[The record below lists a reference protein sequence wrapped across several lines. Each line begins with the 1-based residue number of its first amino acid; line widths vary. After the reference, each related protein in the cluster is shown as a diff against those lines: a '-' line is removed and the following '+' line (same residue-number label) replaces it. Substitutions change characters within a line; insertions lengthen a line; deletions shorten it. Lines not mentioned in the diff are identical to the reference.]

1 MALSRRIA
9 RPLLASIFVV
19 GGWDALWNPEGKAK
33 KAEAVSQPLSE
44 TVGVDQLDAKTLVR
58 INGAVQIGGGA
69 LLALGKYRR
78 LAALVLIGSIVPTT
92 YAGHRFW
99 EESDPA
105 TRAQQKMH
113 VLKNLGLLGGL
124 ILAAFD
130 TEGEPSLG
138 WRAKRQARE
147 FETAVGVGRAK
158 ARRARKKV
166 SVSTA
171 AGSKAGKRTIRQGRA
186 VRRRAGERL
195 AARLDLAHKVAPGPV
210 ELRHARDGVAD
221 AVRDS
226 SGTATHA
233 VQQAA
238 SIVSDAV
245 RQLEPLARDATHAG
259 LDAIAP
265 YVASGTERTVDALS
279 KVREHL
285 PVDLSDRASSRDSPR
300 C

>member
-19 GGWDALWNPEGKAK
+19 GGWDALWNPAGKAK
-33 KAEAVSQPLSE
+33 KAEVVTGPLGES
-44 TVGVDQLDAKTLVR
+44 VGVDQLNAETLVR
-58 INGAVQIGGGA
+58 INGAVQIAGGV
-69 LLALGKYRR
+69 LLSLGKYRR
-78 LAALVLIGSIVPTT
+78 LAALALIGSIVPTT

-99 EESDPA
+99 EESDPT

-113 VLKNLGLLGGL
+113 FLKNLGLLGGL
-124 ILAAFD
+124 VLAAFD

-147 FETAVGVGRAK
+147 LETAIGVGRAK
-158 ARRARKKV
+158 VRRARK
-166 SVSTA
+166 SALATNS
-171 AGSKAGKRTIRQGRA
+171 AGSKAGTRAIRQGKA
-186 VRRRAGERL
+186 VRRRAGEHLR
-195 AARLDLAHKVAPGPV
+195 AGLDLAHEVAPDPE
-210 ELRHARDGVAD
+210 ELRHARDGVTD
-221 AVRDS
+221 VVRDS

-238 SIVSDAV
+238 SILTDAV
-245 RQLEPLARDATHAG
+245 RQLEPLARDATQAG

-265 YVASGTERTVDALS
+265 YLASGTERTTDALS

-285 PVDLSDRASSRDSPR
+285 PVD
-300 C
+300 

>member
-44 TVGVDQLDAKTLVR
+44 SVGVDQLDAKTLVR

-78 LAALVLIGSIVPTT
+78 LAALALIGSIVPTT

-99 EESDPA
+99 EESDPT

-113 VLKNLGLLGGL
+113 FLKNLGLLGGL

-147 FETAVGVGRAK
+147 LETAIGVGRTK
-158 ARRARKKV
+158 ALRAGKA
-166 SVSTA
+166 STV

-186 VRRRAGERL
+186 VRRRAGARL
-195 AARLDLAHKVAPGPV
+195 AAGLDLAHKVTPDPE
-210 ELRHARDGVAD
+210 ELRNAREGVAD

-265 YVASGTERTVDALS
+265 YVASGTERTADALS
-279 KVREHL
+279 KVRDHL
-285 PVDLSDRASSRDSPR
+285 PVD
-300 C
+300 

>member
-44 TVGVDQLDAKTLVR
+44 SVGVDQLDAKTLVR
-58 INGAVQIGGGA
+58 INGAVQIGAGV
-69 LLALGKYRR
+69 LLAVGKYRR
-78 LAALVLIGSIVPTT
+78 LAALALIGSIVPTT

-99 EESDPA
+99 EESDPT

-113 VLKNLGLLGGL
+113 FLKNLGLLGGL

-147 FETAVGVGRAK
+147 IETAIGVGQAK
-158 ARRARKKV
+158 VQGARKSIAPS
-166 SVSTA
+166 SV
-171 AGSKAGKRTIRQGRA
+171 AGSKAGKRTVRRGRA
-186 VRRRAGERL
+186 VRRLAGERL
-195 AARLDLAHKVAPGPV
+195 TAGLDLAHKVAPDPV
-210 ELRHARDGVAD
+210 ELRRARDGVGD

-226 SGTATHA
+226 GGTATHA
-233 VQQAA
+233 LQQAA

-245 RQLEPLARDATHAG
+245 RQLEPVARDATHAG
-259 LDAIAP
+259 LDVIAP
-265 YVASGTERTVDALS
+265 YVASGTERTAEALS
-279 KVREHL
+279 KVREHF
-285 PVDLSDRASSRDSPR
+285 PVD
-300 C
+300 

>member
-44 TVGVDQLDAKTLVR
+44 NVGVDQLDAKTLVR
-58 INGAVQIGGGA
+58 INGAVQIGGGV
-69 LLALGKYRR
+69 LLAVGKYRR
-78 LAALVLIGSIVPTT
+78 LAALALIGSIIPTT

-105 TRAQQKMH
+105 TRSQQKMH
-113 VLKNLGLLGGL
+113 FLKNLGLLGGL

-147 FETAVGVGRAK
+147 LETAIGVGKAK
-158 ARRARKKV
+158 ARRARQ
-166 SVSTA
+166 SVSASSLT
-171 AGSKAGKRTIRQGRA
+171 GTKAGKRTIREGRA

-195 AARLDLAHKVAPGPV
+195 TAGLDLAHRVAPDPE

-221 AVRDS
+221 ALRDS

-233 VQQAA
+233 LQQAA

-245 RQLEPLARDATHAG
+245 RQLEPVARDATHAG

-265 YVASGTERTVDALS
+265 YVASGTERTAEVLS
-279 KVREHL
+279 KAREHL
-285 PVDLSDRASSRDSPR
+285 PVDY
-300 C
+300 

>member
-33 KAEAVSQPLSE
+33 KAEAVSEPFSE
-44 TVGVDQLDAKTLVR
+44 SIGVDQLDAKTLVR
-58 INGAVQIGGGA
+58 INGAVQIGGGV
-69 LLALGKYRR
+69 LLAVGKYRR
-78 LAALVLIGSIVPTT
+78 LAALALIGSIVPTT

-99 EESDPA
+99 EESDPT

-113 VLKNLGLLGGL
+113 FLKNLGLLGGL
-124 ILAAFD
+124 VLAAFD

-147 FETAVGVGRAK
+147 FETVIGVGQAK
-158 ARRARKKV
+158 ARRARK
-166 SVSTA
+166 S
-171 AGSKAGKRTIRQGRA
+171 

-195 AARLDLAHKVAPGPV
+195 TAGLDLAHKVASDSE

-233 VQQAA
+233 LQQAA
-238 SIVSDAV
+238 SIVSDVV
-245 RQLEPLARDATHAG
+245 RQLEPVARDATHAG

-265 YVASGTERTVDALS
+265 YVASGTERTTEALS

-285 PVDLSDRASSRDSPR
+285 PVD
-300 C
+300 

>member
-19 GGWDALWNPEGKAK
+19 GGWDAVLHPAGKAK
-33 KAEAVSQPLSE
+33 KAEAVSEPLSDS
-44 TVGVDQLDAKTLVR
+44 VGVDAEMLVR
-58 INGAVQIGGGA
+58 INGTVQIGAGV
-69 LLALGKYRR
+69 LLAVGKFRR
-78 LAALVLIGSIVPTT
+78 LAALALIGSIIPTT

-105 TRAQQKMH
+105 TRAQQKVH
-113 VLKNLGLLGGL
+113 FLKNLGLLGGL

-147 FETAVGVGRAK
+147 LETAIGVGRAK
-158 ARRARKKV
+158 VRRAGKNA
-166 SVSTA
+166 SAPSL
-171 AGSKAGKRTIRQGRA
+171 AGSKAGQRTIRQGRA
-186 VRRRAGERL
+186 VRRRAGEHLR
-195 AARLDLAHKVAPGPV
+195 AGLDLAHEVAPDPE

-221 AVRDS
+221 AVRGS

-238 SIVSDAV
+238 SLVSDAV
-245 RQLEPLARDATHAG
+245 RQFEPLARDATLAG

-265 YVASGTERTVDALS
+265 YFAAGTERTTDTLS

-285 PVDLSDRASSRDSPR
+285 PVD
-300 C
+300 

>member
-19 GGWDALWNPEGKAK
+19 GGWDALWNPAGKAK
-33 KAEAVSQPLSE
+33 KAEAVTEPLSGS
-44 TVGVDQLDAKTLVR
+44 VGVDQLNAETLVR
-58 INGAVQIGGGA
+58 VNGAVQIAGGVF
-69 LLALGKYRR
+69 LAVGKYRR
-78 LAALVLIGSIVPTT
+78 LAALALIGSIVPTT

-99 EESDPA
+99 EESDPT
-105 TRAQQKMH
+105 TRAQQKIH
-113 VLKNLGLLGGL
+113 FLKNLGLLGGL

-147 FETAVGVGRAK
+147 LETAIGVGRAK
-158 ARRARKKV
+158 VRRARTSA
-166 SVSTA
+166 SVTNRT
-171 AGSKAGKRTIRQGRA
+171 GSKAGMQAIRQGRD
-186 VRRRAGERL
+186 VRRRAGEHLRSS
-195 AARLDLAHKVAPGPV
+195 LDLAHEVAPDPE

-221 AVRDS
+221 VVRDS
-226 SGTATHA
+226 SGTASHA

-238 SIVSDAV
+238 SLVTDAV
-245 RQLEPLARDATHAG
+245 RQLEPLARDATQAG

-265 YVASGTERTVDALS
+265 YLASGTERTTDALS

-285 PVDLSDRASSRDSPR
+285 PVD
-300 C
+300 

>member
-33 KAEAVSQPLSE
+33 KAEAVSEPLGE
-44 TVGVDQLDAKTLVR
+44 TVGVDQLDPKTLVR
-58 INGAVQIGGGA
+58 VNGAVQIGGGV
-69 LLALGKYRR
+69 LLAVGKYRR
-78 LAALVLIGSIVPTT
+78 LAALALIGSIVPTT

-99 EESDPA
+99 EESDPS

-113 VLKNLGLLGGL
+113 FLKNLGLLGGL

-147 FETAVGVGRAK
+147 LETAIGVGRAK
-158 ARRARKKV
+158 ARRARK
-166 SVSTA
+166 SVSPSSL
-171 AGSKAGKRTIRQGRA
+171 AGSKAGKRTLRKGRA
-186 VRRRAGERL
+186 ARRRAGERL
-195 AARLDLAHKVAPGPV
+195 TAGLDLAHKVAPDP
-210 ELRHARDGVAD
+210 EDLRHARDGVAD

-226 SGTATHA
+226 GGTAAHA
-233 VQQAA
+233 FQQAA
-238 SIVSDAV
+238 SIVTDAV
-245 RQLEPLARDATHAG
+245 HQLEPLARDATHAG
-259 LDAIAP
+259 IDAIAP
-265 YVASGTERTVDALS
+265 YVSSGTERTADAIA

-285 PVDLSDRASSRDSPR
+285 PVD
-300 C
+300 

>member
-19 GGWDALWNPEGKAK
+19 GGWDAFWNPAAKAK
-33 KAEAVSQPLSE
+33 KAEVVSEPLGDS
-44 TVGVDQLDAKTLVR
+44 VGVEQLDPETLVR
-58 INGAVQIGGGA
+58 INGAVQIVGGI

-78 LAALVLIGSIVPTT
+78 VAAVALIGSIVPTT

-113 VLKNLGLLGGL
+113 FVKNLGLLGGL

-147 FETAVGVGRAK
+147 LETAIAVGRAK
-158 ARRARKKV
+158 ARRARK
-166 SVSTA
+166 SA
-171 AGSKAGKRTIRQGRA
+171 AASNLVGSKAGKQAIRQGRA
-186 VRRRAGERL
+186 VRRSASEHLRAG
-195 AARLDLAHKVAPGPV
+195 LDLAHEVAPAPE
-210 ELRHARDGVAD
+210 ELRHARDGVAE

-226 SGTATHA
+226 SGTASQA
-233 VQQAA
+233 VQHAA
-238 SIVSDAV
+238 SLVTDAV
-245 RQLEPLARDATHAG
+245 RQLEPLARDATQAG

-265 YVASGTERTVDALS
+265 YLASGAERTTDAVS

-285 PVDLSDRASSRDSPR
+285 PVD
-300 C
+300 

>member
-9 RPLLASIFVV
+9 RPLLASIFIV

-33 KAEAVSQPLSE
+33 KAEAVSQPIGES
-44 TVGVDQLDAKTLVR
+44 VGVDQLDAKALVR
-58 INGAVQIGGGA
+58 INGAVQIGGGVF
-69 LLALGKYRR
+69 LAVGKYRR
-78 LAALVLIGSIVPTT
+78 LAALALIGSIIPTT

-99 EESDPA
+99 EEPDPT
-105 TRAQQKMH
+105 TRSQQKMH
-113 VLKNLGLLGGL
+113 FLKNLGLLGGL

-130 TEGEPSLG
+130 TEGQPSLG

-147 FETAVGVGRAK
+147 LETAIGAGRAK
-158 ARRARKKV
+158 VRGARKRASASNLSGPRV
-166 SVSTA
+166 
-171 AGSKAGKRTIRQGRA
+171 GKRTFRPGRA
-186 VRRRAGERL
+186 LRRRAGEHL
-195 AARLDLAHKVAPGPV
+195 KAGLDLAHEVAPDSD
-210 ELRHARDGVAD
+210 ELRRARDGVTD

-233 VQQAA
+233 VQHAA
-238 SIVSDAV
+238 SIVTDAV

-265 YVASGTERTVDALS
+265 YLASGTESTAEAFS

-285 PVDLSDRASSRDSPR
+285 PAD
-300 C
+300 

>member
-44 TVGVDQLDAKTLVR
+44 SVGVDQLDAKTLVR
-58 INGAVQIGGGA
+58 INGAVQIGGGV
-69 LLALGKYRR
+69 LLAFGKYRR
-78 LAALVLIGSIVPTT
+78 LAALALIGSIVPTT

-99 EESDPA
+99 EESDPT

-113 VLKNLGLLGGL
+113 FLKNLGLLGGL

-147 FETAVGVGRAK
+147 LETAIGVGQAK
-158 ARRARKKV
+158 ARRARK
-166 SVSTA
+166 SLSA
-171 AGSKAGKRTIRQGRA
+171 SSLAGSKAGKRTIRQGRA

-195 AARLDLAHKVAPGPV
+195 TAGLDLAHRVAPDPE
-210 ELRHARDGVAD
+210 ELRHTRDGVAD
-221 AVRDS
+221 ALRDS
-226 SGTATHA
+226 GGTATHA
-233 VQQAA
+233 LQQAA
-238 SIVSDAV
+238 SIVGDAV
-245 RQLEPLARDATHAG
+245 RQLEPVARDATHAG

-265 YVASGTERTVDALS
+265 YVASGTERTAEALS
-279 KVREHL
+279 KAREHL
-285 PVDLSDRASSRDSPR
+285 PVD
-300 C
+300 

>member
-33 KAEAVSQPLSE
+33 KAEAVSQPLGES
-44 TVGVDQLDAKTLVR
+44 VGVDQLDATTLVR
-58 INGAVQIGGGA
+58 LNGAVQIGGGV
-69 LLALGKYRR
+69 LLATGKYRR
-78 LAALVLIGSIVPTT
+78 VAALALIGSIIPTT
-92 YAGHRFW
+92 FAGHRFW
-99 EESDPA
+99 EEPDPT

-113 VLKNLGLLGGL
+113 FLKNLGLLGGL
-124 ILAAFD
+124 VLAAFD

-147 FETAVGVGRAK
+147 LETAIGVGRAK
-158 ARRARKKV
+158 ARRVRT
-166 SVSTA
+166 SVSA
-171 AGSKAGKRTIRQGRA
+171 PSLAGSKAAKRTIRQGRA

-195 AARLDLAHKVAPGPV
+195 TAGLDLAHKVAPDPE
-210 ELRHARDGVAD
+210 ELRQARDGVAD

-226 SGTATHA
+226 GGTATHA

-245 RQLEPLARDATHAG
+245 RQLEPIARDATLAG
-259 LDAIAP
+259 LDALAP
-265 YVASGTERTVDALS
+265 HVASGTERAADALS

-285 PVDLSDRASSRDSPR
+285 PVD
-300 C
+300 

>member
-9 RPLLASIFVV
+9 RPLLASVFVV
-19 GGWDALWNPEGKAK
+19 GGWDAVLHPAG
-33 KAEAVSQPLSE
+33 KAEAVAEPLGE
-44 TVGVDQLDAKTLVR
+44 GEGVGIDRVDAETLVR
-58 INGAVQIGGGA
+58 VNGAVQIGAGV
-69 LLALGKYRR
+69 LLAVGKFRR
-78 LAALVLIGSIVPTT
+78 LAALVLIGSIIPTT

-105 TRAQQKMH
+105 TRAQQKVH
-113 VLKNLGLLGGL
+113 FLKNLGLLGGL

-147 FETAVGVGRAK
+147 IETAIGVGRMK
-158 ARRARKKV
+158 AQRAGKNL
-166 SVSTA
+166 SPSTLV
-171 AGSKAGKRTIRQGRA
+171 GSKAGQRTIRRGRSL
-186 VRRRAGERL
+186 RRHTKQRL
-195 AARLDLAHKVAPGPV
+195 AAGFELAQNAAPDP
-210 ELRHARDGVAD
+210 EDLRHASEGVAE
-221 AVRDS
+221 ALRDS

-238 SIVSDAV
+238 AFVTDAA
-245 RQLEPLARDATHAG
+245 RQLEPLARDVAHSS

-265 YVASGTERTVDALS
+265 YLASGSDRTTEALS

-285 PVDLSDRASSRDSPR
+285 PVD
-300 C
+300 